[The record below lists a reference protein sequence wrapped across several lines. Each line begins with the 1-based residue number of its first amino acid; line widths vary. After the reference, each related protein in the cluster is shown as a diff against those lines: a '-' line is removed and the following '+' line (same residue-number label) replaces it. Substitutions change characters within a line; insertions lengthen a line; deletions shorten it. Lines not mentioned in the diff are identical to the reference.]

1 VQENELP
8 LKPMHKVLVSDE
20 IIEQIKN
27 LILEGRLRSGDQLP
41 SETKMAS
48 QMKVGRSTIREALKV
63 LIHLGFIE
71 RKNKVAVISDR
82 IKETVSPHDIVER
95 FKKQRNVLEMI
106 EFRKIVEPDMASL
119 AAIRSDATDV
129 AALHKDVEAMTEGQN
144 DAEKFLKHDHH
155 FHLHIA
161 QGAKNQI
168 LIEVIQ
174 GIQDMLE
181 KTQGHIIRKS
191 ATISPRSLEFHR
203 KIFDAIKKGK
213 PESARKHMYDHLID
227 IEKEVY
233 TILKHENIKDNM
245 DFKNTQ

>member
-1 VQENELP
+1 VRENKLL
-8 LKPMHKVLVSDE
+8 LKPMQKVLVSDE

-27 LILEGRLRSGDQLP
+27 LILEGKLRPGDQLP

-71 RKNKVAVISDR
+71 RLNKVAVISDR
-82 IKETVSPHDIVER
+82 IQETASPHDIVER
-95 FKKQRNVLEMI
+95 FKKQRNILDMI

-119 AAIRSDATDV
+119 AAIRSDEMDV
-129 AALHKDVEAMTEGQN
+129 SLLQEDVDAMTEYK
-144 DAEKFLKHDHH
+144 DDPEAFLKYDHH

-168 LIEVIQ
+168 LIEVIR
-174 GIQDMLE
+174 GIQDILE

-191 ATISPRSLEFHR
+191 TTISPRSLEFHR
-203 KIFDAIKKGK
+203 NIFNAIKNSKS
-213 PESARKHMYDHLID
+213 EVARKQMYEHLLD
-227 IEKEVY
+227 IEKEMY
-233 TILKHENIKDNM
+233 TILKQENITENVD
-245 DFKNTQ
+245 

>member
-1 VQENELP
+1 MQENELL
-8 LKPMHKVLVSDE
+8 LKPMQRVLVSDE

-27 LILEGRLRSGDQLP
+27 LILEGKLRPGDQLP

-82 IKETVSPHDIVER
+82 IKEKLSPHDIVER
-95 FKKQRNVLEMI
+95 FKNQRNILEMI
-106 EFRKIVEPDMASL
+106 EFRKIVEPNMASL
-119 AAIRSDATDV
+119 AAIRSDKTDV
-129 AALHKDVEAMTEGQN
+129 SLLQRDVSAMTESI
-144 DAEKFLKHDHH
+144 DEPEVFLKHDHH

-174 GIQDMLE
+174 GIQHILE

-191 ATISPRSLEFHR
+191 TTISPRSLEFHR
-203 KIFDAIKKGK
+203 NIFNAIKKSK
-213 PESARKHMYDHLID
+213 PEVARKQMYEHLLD
-227 IEKEVY
+227 IEREVY
-233 TILKHENIKDNM
+233 TILKQENITENVD
-245 DFKNTQ
+245 

>member
-1 VQENELP
+1 MEENKIP
-8 LKPMHKVLVSDE
+8 LKPMHRVLVSDE

-27 LILEGRLRSGDQLP
+27 LILEGKLRPGDHLP

-63 LIHLGFIE
+63 LIHLGFVE
-71 RKNKVAVISDR
+71 RKNKVAIISDR
-82 IKETVSPHDIVER
+82 IKEKLLPHDIVER
-95 FKKQRNVLEMI
+95 FKKQRNILEMI
-106 EFRKIVEPDMASL
+106 EFRKIMEPDMASL
-119 AAIRSDATDV
+119 AAIRSDEINV
-129 AALHKDVEAMTEGQN
+129 SLLQKDVSAMTESKDN
-144 DAEKFLKHDHH
+144 PETFLKHDHH
-155 FHLHIA
+155 FHLHVA

-191 ATISPRSLEFHR
+191 TTISLRSLEFHR

-213 PESARKHMYDHLID
+213 PEQARKHMYNHLID

-233 TILKHENIKDNM
+233 TILKRENIKDNM

>member
-1 VQENELP
+1 VQENELL
-8 LKPMHKVLVSDE
+8 LKPMQRVLVSDE

-27 LILEGRLRSGDQLP
+27 LILEGKLRPGDQLP

-71 RKNKVAVISDR
+71 RKNKVTVISDR
-82 IKETVSPHDIVER
+82 IKGKLSPHDLVER
-95 FKKQRNVLEMI
+95 FKNQRNILEMI
-106 EFRKIVEPDMASL
+106 EFRKIVEPNMASL
-119 AAIRSDATDV
+119 AAIRSDTTDV
-129 AALHKDVEAMTEGQN
+129 SLLQRDVSAMTESI
-144 DAEKFLKHDHH
+144 DEPEVFLKHDHH

-174 GIQDMLE
+174 GIQHILE

-191 ATISPRSLEFHR
+191 TTISPRSLEFHR
-203 KIFDAIKKGK
+203 NIFNAIKKSK
-213 PESARKHMYDHLID
+213 PEVARKQMYEHLLD
-227 IEKEVY
+227 IEREVY
-233 TILKHENIKDNM
+233 TILKQENITENVD
-245 DFKNTQ
+245 

>member
-1 VQENELP
+1 VQENKLF
-8 LKPMHKVLVSDE
+8 LKPMQRVLVSDE

-27 LILEGRLRSGDQLP
+27 LILEGKLRPGDQLP

-82 IKETVSPHDIVER
+82 IKEKLSPHDIVER
-95 FKKQRNVLEMI
+95 FKNQRNILEMI

-119 AAIRSDATDV
+119 AAIRSDKTDV
-129 AALHKDVEAMTEGQN
+129 SLLQRDVSAMTESK
-144 DAEKFLKHDHH
+144 DEPEVFLKHDHH
-155 FHLHIA
+155 FHLHVA

-168 LIEVIQ
+168 IIEVIQ
-174 GIQDMLE
+174 GIQDILE

-191 ATISPRSLEFHR
+191 TTISPKSLEFHR
-203 KIFDAIKKGK
+203 NIFNAIKKSK
-213 PESARKHMYDHLID
+213 PEVARRQMYEHLLD
-227 IEKEVY
+227 IEQEVY
-233 TILKHENIKDNM
+233 TILKQENITENVE
-245 DFKNTQ
+245 

>member
-1 VQENELP
+1 MRENKSL
-8 LKPMHKVLVSDE
+8 LKPMQKVLVSDE

-27 LILEGRLRSGDQLP
+27 LILEGKLRPGDQLP

-71 RKNKVAVISDR
+71 RTNKVAVISDR
-82 IKETVSPHDIVER
+82 IQETVSPHDIVER
-95 FKKQRNVLEMI
+95 FKKQRNVLDMI
-106 EFRKIVEPDMASL
+106 EFRKIIEPDMASL
-119 AAIRSDATDV
+119 AAIRSDKMDIS
-129 AALHKDVEAMTEGQN
+129 LLQKDVDAMTKYKDDPE
-144 DAEKFLKHDHH
+144 AFLKYDHH

-168 LIEVIQ
+168 LIEVIR
-174 GIQDMLE
+174 GIQDILE

-191 ATISPRSLEFHR
+191 TTISERSLEFHR
-203 KIFDAIKKGK
+203 NILNAIKNSKS
-213 PESARKHMYDHLID
+213 ELARNKMFEHLLD

-233 TILKHENIKDNM
+233 TILKQEKITENVD
-245 DFKNTQ
+245 

>member
-1 VQENELP
+1 MQENELL
-8 LKPMHKVLVSDE
+8 LKPMQRVLVSDE

-27 LILEGRLRSGDQLP
+27 LILEGKLRPGDQLP

-71 RKNKVAVISDR
+71 RKNKVTVISDR
-82 IKETVSPHDIVER
+82 IKEKLSPHDIVER
-95 FKKQRNVLEMI
+95 FKNQRNILEMI
-106 EFRKIVEPDMASL
+106 EFRKIVEPNMASL
-119 AAIRSDATDV
+119 AAIRSDKTDV
-129 AALHKDVEAMTEGQN
+129 SLLQRDVSAMTESI
-144 DAEKFLKHDHH
+144 DEPEVFLKHDHH

-174 GIQDMLE
+174 GIQDNLE

-191 ATISPRSLEFHR
+191 TTISPRSLEFHR
-203 KIFDAIKKGK
+203 NIFNAIKKSK
-213 PESARKHMYDHLID
+213 PEVARKQMYKHLLD
-227 IEKEVY
+227 IEREVY
-233 TILKHENIKDNM
+233 TILKQENITENVD
-245 DFKNTQ
+245 

>member
-1 VQENELP
+1 MRKNKLL
-8 LKPMHKVLVSDE
+8 LKPMQKVLVSDE

-27 LILEGRLRSGDQLP
+27 LILEGKLRPGDQLP

-71 RKNKVAVISDR
+71 RMNKVAVVSDR
-82 IKETVSPHDIVER
+82 IQETLSPHDIVER
-95 FKKQRNVLEMI
+95 FKKQRNILDMI
-106 EFRKIVEPDMASL
+106 EFRKIVEPDLASL
-119 AAIRSDATDV
+119 AAIRSDEMDV
-129 AALHKDVEAMTEGQN
+129 SLLQKDVDAMTEYK
-144 DAEKFLKHDHH
+144 DDPEAFLKYDHL

-168 LIEVIQ
+168 LIEVIR
-174 GIQDMLE
+174 GIQDILE

-191 ATISPRSLEFHR
+191 TTISQRSLEFHR
-203 KIFDAIKKGK
+203 NIFNAIKNSKA
-213 PESARKHMYDHLID
+213 ELARKQMLEHLLD

-233 TILKHENIKDNM
+233 TILKQEDITVNVN
-245 DFKNTQ
+245 

>member
-1 VQENELP
+1 MQ
-8 LKPMHKVLVSDE
+8 KVLVSDE

-27 LILEGRLRSGDQLP
+27 LILEGKLRPGDQLP

-82 IKETVSPHDIVER
+82 IQETVSPHDIVER
-95 FKKQRNVLEMI
+95 FKKQRNVLDMI
-106 EFRKIVEPDMASL
+106 EFRKIIEPDMASL
-119 AAIRSDATDV
+119 AAIRSDKMDIS
-129 AALHKDVEAMTEGQN
+129 LLQKDVDAMTKYKDDPE
-144 DAEKFLKHDHH
+144 AFLKYDHH

-168 LIEVIQ
+168 LIEVIR
-174 GIQDMLE
+174 GIQDILE

-191 ATISPRSLEFHR
+191 TTISERSLEFHR
-203 KIFDAIKKGK
+203 NIFNAIKNSKS
-213 PESARKHMYDHLID
+213 ELARNKMFEHLLD

-233 TILKHENIKDNM
+233 TILKQEKITENVD
-245 DFKNTQ
+245 

>member
-1 VQENELP
+1 
-8 LKPMHKVLVSDE
+8 MRRVLVSDE

-27 LILEGRLRSGDQLP
+27 LILNGELKPGDQLP
-41 SETKMAS
+41 SEANMAT
-48 QMKVGRSTIREALKV
+48 QMNVGRSTIREALKV
-63 LIHLGFIE
+63 LTHLGFIE
-71 RKNKVAVISDR
+71 QKKRVRV
-82 IKETVSPHDIVER
+82 VSENVREMLAPHEIVER

-119 AAIRSDATDV
+119 AATRSDTTDV
-129 AALHKDVEAMTEGQN
+129 ATLHKDVEAMTESQN

-191 ATISPRSLEFHR
+191 TTISPRSLEFHR

-213 PESARKHMYDHLID
+213 PEQARKNMYEHLID
-227 IEKEVY
+227 IEKEMY
-233 TILKHENIKDNM
+233 TILKQGNIENNM
-245 DFKNTQ
+245 DF

>member
-1 VQENELP
+1 MRKNKSL

-27 LILEGRLRSGDQLP
+27 LILEGKLRPGDQLP

-71 RKNKVAVISDR
+71 RMNKVAVISDR
-82 IKETVSPHDIVER
+82 IQQTVSPHDIVER
-95 FKKQRNVLEMI
+95 FKKQRNVLDMI

-119 AAIRSDATDV
+119 AATRSDEMGV
-129 AALHKDVEAMTEGQN
+129 ALLQKDVDAMTEYQ
-144 DAEKFLKHDHH
+144 DDPEAFLKYDHH

-161 QGAKNQI
+161 QGTKNQI
-168 LIEVIQ
+168 LIEVIR
-174 GIQDMLE
+174 GIQDILE
-181 KTQGHIIRKS
+181 TTQGHIIRKS
-191 ATISPRSLEFHR
+191 TTISPRSLNFHR
-203 KIFDAIKKGK
+203 KIFSAIKNSK
-213 PESARKHMYDHLID
+213 SDLARKHMYDHLLD

-233 TILKHENIKDNM
+233 TILKREKISENM
-245 DFKNTQ
+245 G

>member
-1 VQENELP
+1 MRENKLL
-8 LKPMHKVLVSDE
+8 LKPMQKVLVSDE

-27 LILEGRLRSGDQLP
+27 LILEGKLRPGDQLP

-82 IKETVSPHDIVER
+82 IQETVSPHDIVER
-95 FKKQRNVLEMI
+95 FKKQRNILDMI

-119 AAIRSDATDV
+119 AAIRADEMDISLLQKDV
-129 AALHKDVEAMTEGQN
+129 DSMTEHKDDPEA
-144 DAEKFLKHDHH
+144 FLKYDHH

-168 LIEVIQ
+168 LIEVIR
-174 GIQDMLE
+174 GIQDILE

-191 ATISPRSLEFHR
+191 TTISPRSLEFHR
-203 KIFDAIKKGK
+203 NIFNAIKNSKS
-213 PESARKHMYDHLID
+213 EQARKQMYEHLLD

-233 TILKHENIKDNM
+233 TILKQENITENVD
-245 DFKNTQ
+245 

>member
-1 VQENELP
+1 VQENKLF
-8 LKPMHKVLVSDE
+8 LKPMQRVLVSDE

-27 LILEGRLRSGDQLP
+27 LILEGKLRPGDQLP

-71 RKNKVAVISDR
+71 RKNKVTVITDR
-82 IKETVSPHDIVER
+82 IKEKLSPYDIVER
-95 FKKQRNVLEMI
+95 FKNHRNILEMI

-119 AAIRSDATDV
+119 AAIRSDKTNVSLLQRDV
-129 AALHKDVEAMTEGQN
+129 IAMTESK
-144 DAEKFLKHDHH
+144 DEPEAFLKHDHH

-174 GIQDMLE
+174 GIQDILE

-191 ATISPRSLEFHR
+191 NTISPRSLEFHR
-203 KIFDAIKKGK
+203 NIFNAIKRSK
-213 PESARKHMYDHLID
+213 PEVARRQMYEHLLD
-227 IEKEVY
+227 IEREVY
-233 TILKHENIKDNM
+233 TILKQENITEKVD
-245 DFKNTQ
+245 